1 MTITKTGISRKVP
14 DAESLQNDPAYRKI
28 QELEFSEM
36 IPFVL
41 SNIRRGGV
49 IPLLYMGINVI
60 VLIFILLY
68 SVWGVKT
75 GVLTAGKIIWQLLA
89 GILAGSILVIVPH
102 ELLHGLAYRVLGAPG
117 IKFGADFQQ
126 FIFYVTADRFPITK
140 GQLAF
145 LAMTPFV
152 FINLLVILFTIWW
165 ATPYVLFSASLLF
178 CHNIM
183 CIGDFAILNYSC
195 SHKGR
200 LYTYDDTEK
209 KVSYFFERT
218 DFEGRDTDLQV

>member
-1 MTITKTGISRKVP
+1 MTIAKRGVSRKVP
-14 DAESLQNDPAYRKI
+14 DADTLQKDPAYRKI
-28 QELEFSEM
+28 EELEFSEM

-41 SNIRRGGV
+41 SNIRKGGV
-49 IPLLYMGINVI
+49 IPLLYMGINLLF
-60 VLIFILLY
+60 LIFILVY
-68 SVWGVKT
+68 AFWGVNA
-75 GVLTAGKIIWQLLA
+75 GFLNAGKIIWQLLA
-89 GILAGSILVIVPH
+89 GILAGSILVIAPH
-102 ELLHGLAYRVLGAPG
+102 ELLHGLAYRALGAPG

-126 FIFYVTADRFPITK
+126 FIFYVTANRFPISK

-152 FINLLVILFTIWW
+152 VINLLVILITIFW
-165 ATPYVLFSASLLF
+165 ASPYTLFSASLLF

-183 CIGDFAILNYSC
+183 CIGDFAIISYAC

-209 KVSYFFERT
+209 KLSYFFEPK
-218 DFEGRDTDLQV
+218 D